1 MIAILS
7 QANYDKIR
15 AITLLSSVVI
25 GTPIISTDGRC
36 AICHGFTDE
45 DIAYLT
51 EHGATMYETM
61 PTDFVIKAD
70 EEI

>member
-1 MIAILS
+1 MISILS
-7 QANYDKIR
+7 QANYDKIKPVVLPSGV
-15 AITLLSSVVI
+15 AIGEPLKSI
-25 GTPIISTDGRC
+25 DGRC
-36 AICHGFTDE
+36 AMEHGFTVE
-45 DIAYLT
+45 DIAYLV

>member
-7 QANYDKIR
+7 QSAYN
-15 AITLLSSVVI
+15 AIKPVTLPSSVVI
-25 GTPIISTDGRC
+25 GTPIVSVDGRC

-45 DIAYLT
+45 DISYLV

>member
-7 QANYDKIR
+7 QTNYDKIKP
-15 AITLLSSVVI
+15 ITLPSGVAI
-25 GTPIISTDGRC
+25 GEPQHSLDGRC

-51 EHGATMYETM
+51 EHGATMYEVM
-61 PTDFVIKAD
+61 PIDFEVAKD
-70 EEI
+70 EI

>member
-7 QANYDKIR
+7 QAAYN
-15 AITLLSSVVI
+15 AIKPIVLPSLVVI
-25 GTPIISTDGRC
+25 GTPIVSTDGRC

-51 EHGATMYETM
+51 AHGATMYETM

>member
-1 MIAILS
+1 MISILT
-7 QANYDKIR
+7 QANYDKIKP
-15 AITLLSSVVI
+15 ITLPSGVTI
-25 GTPIISTDGRC
+25 GTPIVSVDGRC

-51 EHGATMYETM
+51 EHGATMYEVM

-70 EEI
+70 DEE

>member
-7 QANYDKIR
+7 QAAYN
-15 AITLLSSVVI
+15 AIKPIVLPSLVVI
-25 GTPIISTDGRC
+25 GTPIVSVDGRC

-45 DIAYLT
+45 DIAYLVAK
-51 EHGATMYETM
+51 GATMFATILA
-61 PTDFVIKAD
+61 DFVIKAD

>member
-7 QANYDKIR
+7 QATYN
-15 AITLLSSVVI
+15 AIKPIVLPSLVVI
-25 GTPIISTDGRC
+25 GTAIVSVDGRC

-45 DIAYLT
+45 DIAYLVGK
-51 EHGATMYETM
+51 GATMYEVM

-70 EEI
+70 DEE

>member
-7 QANYDKIR
+7 QADYDKIKPV
-15 AITLLSSVVI
+15 ILPSGVTI
-25 GTPIISTDGRC
+25 GTPIISIDNRC

-51 EHGATMYETM
+51 SKGATMYEVM
-61 PTDFVIKAD
+61 PSDFVTPTED
-70 EEI
+70 V

>member
-7 QANYDKIR
+7 QSAYN
-15 AITLLSSVVI
+15 AIKPIVLPSLVVI
-25 GTPIISTDGRC
+25 GTAIVSTDGRC
-36 AICHGFTDE
+36 AICHGFTDD

-61 PTDFVIKAD
+61 PSDFEVKQD
-70 EEI
+70 EV